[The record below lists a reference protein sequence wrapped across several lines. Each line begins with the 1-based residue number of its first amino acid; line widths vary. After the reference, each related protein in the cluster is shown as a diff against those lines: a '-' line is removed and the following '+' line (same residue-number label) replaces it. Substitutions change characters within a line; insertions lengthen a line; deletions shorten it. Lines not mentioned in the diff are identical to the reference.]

1 MSSYDPT
8 GTVAAAA
15 PARCRVASSI
25 SDAILSACADACAVV
40 AGLIPIPMAMAAICA
55 AYASIPPPFLASSF
69 VVATEAAAAA
79 AWRVAAPADHL
90 NANASDD
97 RQLFERR
104 RRRRGRRGRRRV
116 GGAARADD
124 LPGCTIIVTSRNLRG
139 EE

>member
-1 MSSYDPT
+1 
-8 GTVAAAA
+8 
-15 PARCRVASSI
+15 
-25 SDAILSACADACAVV
+25 
-40 AGLIPIPMAMAAICA
+40 MAMAAICA

-124 LPGCTIIVTSRNLRG
+124 LLPGCTIIVNVSKSSGSKQAR
-139 EE
+139 